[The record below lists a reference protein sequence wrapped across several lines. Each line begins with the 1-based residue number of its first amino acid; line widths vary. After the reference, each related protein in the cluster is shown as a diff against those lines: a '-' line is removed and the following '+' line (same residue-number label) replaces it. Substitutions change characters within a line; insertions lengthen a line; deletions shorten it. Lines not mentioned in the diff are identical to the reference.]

1 MKKSLRTITA
11 FAMIFLLAAATIAA
25 CGGGKSGGSAA
36 NSYIAMTTAAAM
48 DSYSY
53 EYNGAIAPAAD
64 YAAETI
70 AETAAWMPEE
80 ACEAESG
87 EISYDSGLS
96 AAAGEPAPAGGDANG
111 TSDPDNAAA
120 AKAARKLIRTVN
132 LNVETTEFDDLLAS
146 ISQFVDASGGYI
158 EQSDLSGRS
167 ISGGSGR
174 RYASITARVPA
185 NQVDAFLSQ
194 MSEKSNVTY
203 RSENVQDV
211 TLQYTDIES
220 RKKSLTIEQERLW
233 ELLEKADSL
242 DAVIALE
249 ERLSEIRYELERFES
264 QLRTYDNQVDYS
276 TVYISI
282 DEVAVFTPTEPDSVM
297 TRIQK
302 GFARNL
308 KNVGNGFVNFFVWFV
323 SSIPT
328 LLVWAVFIAIIV
340 LIVRA
345 VMKRRRKDPHTTG
358 QMKLPGKKK
367 KAGETPVQVQ
377 TPTEAQAAV
386 PPQIPT
392 EAMQQTKQDAPTV
405 PAEAAQSQNDSP
417 SDAPPQS

>member
-11 FAMIFLLAAATIAA
+11 FALIFLLVAATIAA
-25 CGGGKSGGSAA
+25 CGGGKSGSSAA
-36 NSYIAMTTAAAM
+36 NSYMAMTSAASM

-53 EYNGAIAPAAD
+53 EYDGAAMAPAAG
-64 YAAETI
+64 YAMETA
-70 AETAAWMPEE
+70 AETAAWTEE
-80 ACEAESG
+80 GWDAESV
-87 EISYDSGLS
+87 EIAYASGLS
-96 AAAGEPAPAGGDANG
+96 AAAEEPAPAEDDAAA
-111 TSDPDNAAA
+111 DPNSAAA

-146 ISQFVDASGGYI
+146 ITQFVEASGGYI

-167 ISGGSGR
+167 ISGGNGR
-174 RYASITARVPA
+174 RYASVTARVPA
-185 NQVDAFLSQ
+185 AQVDAFLSQ

-242 DAVIALE
+242 DSVIALE

-302 GFARNL
+302 GFTRNL
-308 KNVGNGFVNFFVWFV
+308 KNVGNGFVDFFVWFV
-323 SSIPT
+323 SSLPT
-328 LLVWAVFIAIIV
+328 LLVWAVLIVIVV
-340 LIVRA
+340 LIARA
-345 VMKRRRKDPHTTG
+345 VIKRIRRNGPRTPG
-358 QMKLPGKKK
+358 QAGLPEKKK
-367 KAGETPVQVQ
+367 ESGDTL
-377 TPTEAQAAV
+377 
-386 PPQIPT
+386 
-392 EAMQQTKQDAPTV
+392 
-405 PAEAAQSQNDSP
+405 
-417 SDAPPQS
+417 

>member
-11 FAMIFLLAAATIAA
+11 FAVIFLVVTATVAA
-25 CGGGKSGGSAA
+25 CGGSAKSGSTAAA
-36 NSYIAMTTAAAM
+36 NSSIAMTTAAAM

-53 EYNGAIAPAAD
+53 EYDGDAVPQAAD
-64 YAAETI
+64 YAMETV

-80 ACEAESG
+80 KWDTESG
-87 EISYDSGLS
+87 EITYDSGLA
-96 AAAGEPAPAGGDANG
+96 AAAGEAVPAEGGAADASNP
-111 TSDPDNAAA
+111 SDSAA

-146 ISQFVDASGGYI
+146 ITQFVEASGGYI

-167 ISGGSGR
+167 ISGGNGR
-174 RYASITARVPA
+174 RYASITARVPS
-185 NQVDAFLSQ
+185 NQVDTFLSQ
-194 MSEKSNVTY
+194 MNEKSNVTY

-211 TLQYTDIES
+211 TLKYTDIES

-302 GFARNL
+302 GFTRNL

-323 SSIPT
+323 SSLPT
-328 LLVWAVFIAIIV
+328 LLVWAVLIAIIV

-345 VMKRRRKDPHTTG
+345 VIKRRRRNGPH
-358 QMKLPGKKK
+358 KPGKVRLPLSNKK
-367 KAGETPVQVQ
+367 NDKAPAQPAATIIEETP
-377 TPTEAQAAV
+377 P
-386 PPQIPT
+386 
-392 EAMQQTKQDAPTV
+392 
-405 PAEAAQSQNDSP
+405 SQSP
-417 SDAPPQS
+417 SEGSGD

>member
-1 MKKSLRTITA
+1 MKKTFHTITA
-11 FAMIFLLAAATIAA
+11 FAVIFLLTAATIAA
-25 CGGGKSGGSAA
+25 CGGGKSGSSAG
-36 NSYIAMTTAAAM
+36 NSYMAMTTAASM

-53 EYNGAIAPAAD
+53 GYDGNAMAPAAD
-64 YAAETI
+64 YAMETT
-70 AETAAWMPEE
+70 AETAAWMPEAARE
-80 ACEAESG
+80 EESG
-87 EISYDSGLS
+87 EIAYGGGLS
-96 AAAGEPAPAGGDANG
+96 AAAGESAAGGNTAG
-111 TSDPDNAAA
+111 ASSSDSAAA

-146 ISQFVDASGGYI
+146 ITQFVDASGGYI

-174 RYASITARVPA
+174 RYASVTARVPS
-185 NQVDAFLSQ
+185 NRVDAFLSQ
-194 MSEKSNVTY
+194 MNEKSNVTY

-302 GFARNL
+302 GFTRNL
-308 KNVGNGFVNFFVWFV
+308 KSVGNGFVDFFVWFV
-323 SSIPT
+323 SSLPT
-328 LLVWAVFIAIIV
+328 LLVWAVLIAVIA

-345 VMKRRRKDPHTTG
+345 VIKRIRKNCPRTHR
-358 QMKLPGKKK
+358 
-367 KAGETPVQVQ
+367 
-377 TPTEAQAAV
+377 QA
-386 PPQIPT
+386 
-392 EAMQQTKQDAPTV
+392 KQSAPT
-405 PAEAAQSQNDSP
+405 PPSGDTQAQDGPP
-417 SDAPPQS
+417 SDTPPQS

>member
-11 FAMIFLLAAATIAA
+11 FALIFLLVAATIAA
-25 CGGGKSGGSAA
+25 CGGGKSGSSAA
-36 NSYIAMTTAAAM
+36 NSYMAMTSAASM

-53 EYNGAIAPAAD
+53 EYDGAAMAPAAG
-64 YAAETI
+64 YAMETA
-70 AETAAWMPEE
+70 AETAAWTEE
-80 ACEAESG
+80 GWDAESV
-87 EISYDSGLS
+87 EIAYDSGLS
-96 AAAGEPAPAGGDANG
+96 AAAGEPAPAEDDAAA
-111 TSDPDNAAA
+111 DPNSAAA

-146 ISQFVDASGGYI
+146 ITQFVEASGGYI

-167 ISGGSGR
+167 ISGGNGR
-174 RYASITARVPA
+174 RYASVTARVPA
-185 NQVDAFLSQ
+185 AQVDAFLSQ

-302 GFARNL
+302 GFTRNL
-308 KNVGNGFVNFFVWFV
+308 KNVGNGFVDFFVWFV
-323 SSIPT
+323 SSLPT
-328 LLVWAVFIAIIV
+328 LLVWAVLIVIVV
-340 LIVRA
+340 LIARA
-345 VMKRRRKDPHTTG
+345 VIKRIRRNGPRTPG
-358 QMKLPGKKK
+358 QAGLPGKKK
-367 KAGETPVQVQ
+367 KAGETP
-377 TPTEAQAAV
+377 AQPADAV
-386 PPQIPT
+386 AEEP
-392 EAMQQTKQDAPTV
+392 APSH
-405 PAEAAQSQNDSP
+405 PSSDGSDSL
-417 SDAPPQS
+417 

>member
-1 MKKSLRTITA
+1 MKKTLRTVTA
-11 FAMIFLLAAATIAA
+11 FLLILLLVTATVAA
-25 CGGGKSGGSAA
+25 CGGNSGSSTSAQD
-36 NSYIAMTTAAAM
+36 SYIAMTTAAAM

-53 EYNGAIAPAAD
+53 GYDGAAMAPAAN
-64 YAAETI
+64 YAMETV
-70 AETAAWMPEE
+70 AETAAWAAEE
-80 ACEAESG
+80 EKWGGESG
-87 EISYDSGLS
+87 GSACDSDSS
-96 AAAGEPAPAGGDANG
+96 ALTGEPAPAAG
-111 TSDPDNAAA
+111 TSNSGSAAV

-132 LNVETTEFDDLLAS
+132 LNVETTEFDNLLTG
-146 ISQFVDASGGYI
+146 IRQFVDACGGYI
-158 EQSDLSGRS
+158 EQSDLSGKS

-174 RYASITARVPA
+174 RYASITARVPST
-185 NQVDAFLSQ
+185 QVDAFLSQ
-194 MSEKSNVTY
+194 MNEKSNITY

-302 GFARNL
+302 GFTRNL
-308 KNVGNGFVNFFVWFV
+308 KNVGNGFVDFFVWFV
-323 SSIPT
+323 SSLPT
-328 LLVWAVFIAIIV
+328 LLVWTVLIVIIV

-345 VMKRRRKDPHTTG
+345 LIKRFRRNGPHIARRA
-358 QMKLPGKKK
+358 KLPEKKQK
-367 KAGETPVQVQ
+367 TDDTPAQVQ
-377 TPTEAQAAV
+377 MPTDAQPTTP
-386 PPQIPT
+386 
-392 EAMQQTKQDAPTV
+392 
-405 PAEAAQSQNDSP
+405 PAEDAQSQNDP
-417 SDAPPQS
+417 SSDTSSQS

>member
-1 MKKSLRTITA
+1 MKKSLRTTTA

-25 CGGGKSGGSAA
+25 CGGGKSGSSAQA
-36 NSYIAMTTAAAM
+36 DSYIAMTTAAAM
-48 DSYSY
+48 NNYSY
-53 EYNGAIAPAAD
+53 EYDGVAMAPAAD
-64 YAAETI
+64 FAAETI

-80 ACEAESG
+80 AWEAESG

-96 AAAGEPAPAGGDANG
+96 AASGEPAPAEGGTG
-111 TSDPDNAAA
+111 ETSDPDSAAA

-167 ISGGSGR
+167 ISGGNGR

-185 NQVDAFLSQ
+185 TQVDAFLSQ

-302 GFARNL
+302 GFTRNL

-345 VMKRRRKDPHTTG
+345 VIKRLRRNGPHTPGRASLPIRSKKTG
-358 QMKLPGKKK
+358 
-367 KAGETPVQVQ
+367 KADTAQ
-377 TPTEAQAAV
+377 TAAQS
-386 PPQIPT
+386 PQ
-392 EAMQQTKQDAPTV
+392 TV
-405 PAEAAQSQNDSP
+405 PAQVPTRVQTTA
-417 SDAPPQS
+417 DAPDSSTV

>member
-1 MKKSLRTITA
+1 MKKSFRTITA
-11 FAMIFLLAAATIAA
+11 FAMIFLLAATTIAA
-25 CGGGKSGGSAA
+25 CGGISRLESNFMTDNYIGMTSGASKAQAA
-36 NSYIAMTTAAAM
+36 GY
-48 DSYSY
+48 
-53 EYNGAIAPAAD
+53 
-64 YAAETI
+64 AET
-70 AETAAWMPEE
+70 TSWMTEE
-80 ACEAESG
+80 AWDEETG
-87 EISYDSGLS
+87 EIAYDGGLS
-96 AAAGEPAPAGGDANG
+96 ATTGEPAEVNDDV
-111 TSDPDNAAA
+111 SAAA

-132 LNVETTEFDDLLAS
+132 LNVETTEFDDLIAS
-146 ISQFVDASGGYI
+146 ITQFVEASGGYI

-167 ISGGSGR
+167 ISSSSSR
-174 RYASITARVPA
+174 RYASITARVPST
-185 NQVDAFLSQ
+185 QVDAFLSQ
-194 MSEKSNVTY
+194 MNEKSNVTY

-220 RKKSLTIEQERLW
+220 RKKSLAIEQERLW

-276 TVYISI
+276 TIYISI

-302 GFARNL
+302 GFTRNL

-323 SSIPT
+323 SSLPT
-328 LLVWAVFIAIIV
+328 LLVWAVFITIIA

-345 VMKRRRKDPHTTG
+345 VMKRRKNDPHTTG

-377 TPTEAQAAV
+377 MPTEAQAAV
-386 PPQIPT
+386 PSQIPT
-392 EAMQQTKQDAPTV
+392 ETMQQTKQDAPTA

-417 SDAPPQS
+417 SDAHPQS